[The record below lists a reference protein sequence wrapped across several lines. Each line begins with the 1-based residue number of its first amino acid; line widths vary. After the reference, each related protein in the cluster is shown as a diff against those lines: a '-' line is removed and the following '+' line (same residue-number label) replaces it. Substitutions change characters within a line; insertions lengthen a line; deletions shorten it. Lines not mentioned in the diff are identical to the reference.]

1 MSKVL
6 VITGGSKGIGR
17 AAVATFIAQGYKVVN
32 LSRTA
37 PLLDGVVH
45 IPVDMCDMQWP
56 QQVEQALQRE
66 VVNADSI
73 CVIHNAAVLKKDTVA
88 DTAAASLQ
96 QVLQLNV
103 IAALQLNQLLLP
115 SMKAGSSII
124 YVGSTLSEKAVAG
137 TCSYVTSKH
146 AVVGLMRATC
156 QDLAGSGI
164 HTACV
169 CPGFTDTEMLRE
181 HVGEDQGILTAIA
194 SGVTQGRLI
203 QPQEIADTLWF
214 ASQQPVINGA
224 VLHANLGQI
233 ER

>member
-1 MSKVL
+1 MTKVL
-6 VITGGSKGIGR
+6 VMTGGSKGIGR
-17 AAVATFIAQGYKVVN
+17 ATVATFIAQGYRVVN

-37 PLLDGVVH
+37 PSMDGVLH
-45 IPVDMCDMQWP
+45 IPVDMADIRWP
-56 QQVEQALQRE
+56 EQVADRLQKAIAE
-66 VVNADSI
+66 ADSI
-73 CVIHNAAVLKKDTVA
+73 CVVHNAAVLKKDTVGDVSA
-88 DTAAASLQ
+88 PSLQ

-103 IAALQLNQLLLP
+103 IAASQLNQLLLP
-115 SMKAGSSII
+115 SMKVGSSII

-137 TCSYVTSKH
+137 SCSYVTSKH
-146 AVVGLMRATC
+146 AVIGLMRATC

-164 HTACV
+164 HTVCV

-181 HVGEDQGILTAIA
+181 HVGQDQAILTAIA

-233 ER
+233 EH

>member
-1 MSKVL
+1 MKKVL

-17 AAVATFIAQGYKVVN
+17 ATVDTFITQGYKVIN
-32 LSRTA
+32 MSRTA
-37 PLLDGVVH
+37 PPVDGCVH
-45 IPVDMCDMQWP
+45 IPVDMSDIQWP
-56 QQVEQALQRE
+56 EKVADRLQQEVE
-66 VVNADSI
+66 NAESI
-73 CVIHNAAVLKKDTVA
+73 CVIHNAAVLKKDAVGDVSA
-88 DTAAASLQ
+88 LNLQ

-103 IAALQLNQLLLP
+103 IAASQLNQLLLP
-115 SMKAGSSII
+115 AMKTGSSII

-137 TCSYVTSKH
+137 SCSYVTSKH
-146 AVVGLMRATC
+146 AVIGLMRATC

-169 CPGFTDTEMLRE
+169 CPGFTNTEMLRE
-181 HVGEDQGILTAIA
+181 HVGQDQAILTAIA

-233 ER
+233 EH

>member
-1 MSKVL
+1 MTKVL

-17 AAVATFIAQGYKVVN
+17 ATAATFIAQGYKVIN

-37 PLLDGVVH
+37 PALDGGVH
-45 IPVDMCDMQWP
+45 IPVDMSKLQWP
-56 QQVEQALQRE
+56 DKVGDRLKAE
-66 VVNADSI
+66 VGDASTI
-73 CVIHNAAVLKKDTVA
+73 CLIHNAAVLKKDTVA
-88 DTAAASLQ
+88 DVSAPSLQ

-103 IAALQLNQLLLP
+103 IAAVQLNQLLLP

-137 TCSYVTSKH
+137 SCSYVTSKH
-146 AVVGLMRATC
+146 AVIGLMRSTC
-156 QDLAGSGI
+156 QDLAGSGV
-164 HTACV
+164 HTVCV

-181 HVGEDQGILTAIA
+181 HVGQDQDILTAIA
-194 SGVTQGRLI
+194 SGVIQGRLI
-203 QPQEIADTLWF
+203 RPQEIADTLWF
-214 ASQQPVINGA
+214 ASQQAVINGA

>member
-1 MSKVL
+1 MTKVL

-17 AAVATFIAQGYKVVN
+17 ATAATFAGQGYKVIN
-32 LSRTA
+32 LSRSA
-37 PLLDGVVH
+37 PALDGCVH
-45 IPVDMCDMQWP
+45 IPVDMSELSWP
-56 QQVEQALQRE
+56 EKVADRLKTE
-66 VVNADSI
+66 VADATSL
-73 CVIHNAAVLKKDTVA
+73 CLIHNAAVLKKDTIGDLSAV
-88 DTAAASLQ
+88 SLQ

-103 IAALQLNQLLLP
+103 IAAVQLNQLLLP
-115 SMKAGSSII
+115 AMKAGSSII

-137 TCSYVTSKH
+137 SCSYVTSKH
-146 AVVGLMRATC
+146 AVIGLMRATC
-156 QDLAGSGI
+156 QDLAGSGV

-181 HVGEDQGILTAIA
+181 HVGQDEAILAA
-194 SGVTQGRLI
+194 LAGGVTHGRLI

-214 ASQQPVINGA
+214 ASQQPAINGA